1 MEIKRR
7 LKTKS
12 QIRSKQLGLQRR
24 SQPRK
29 VCSALRRLLVAVQH
43 VEARGVAFESSIH
56 QLREKEQT
64 EAVKKTLKALARSS
78 AGDLTRIA
86 PGTPGDPRDEF
97 AQSVMESL
105 IEAFDIKPV
114 RKMGDVIAVNGVEP
128 PASVDLDRPL
138 DGTICSAFEV
148 VSVGWSRN
156 GRILIKPCVRP
167 ITNTNACG
175 TTSSD
180 TSQVVVSNSGMNA
193 PEAP

>member
-1 MEIKRR
+1 MQIKRR

-12 QIRSKQLGLQRR
+12 QIQLKQIGQQRR
-24 SQPRK
+24 LQPRK

-43 VEARGVAFESSIH
+43 VEAKGAAFESSIH

-86 PGTPGDPRDEF
+86 PGTPGTGPRDEF
-97 AQSVMESL
+97 AQAMMESL

-128 PASVDLDRPL
+128 PASVELDRPL

-167 ITNTNACG
+167 ITNTNA
-175 TTSSD
+175 
-180 TSQVVVSNSGMNA
+180 
-193 PEAP
+193 